1 MRGMWQQYL
10 RDRVG
15 EVPLPRLQGESLGE
29 AERGVGECV
38 PGVPGQADKEGQ
50 EGEEGSEGLWP

>member
-1 MRGMWQQYL
+1 MRRVWQQPL

-15 EVPLPRLQGESLGE
+15 EVSVPGVQGESLGE
-29 AERGVGECV
+29 AERGVDQLV
-38 PGVPGQADKEGQ
+38 PRVPGQADKEGQ